1 MPGPISHHLPEA
13 ILAAYAGGSLGY
25 AFELVV
31 AAHVSLCDE
40 CRARLG
46 AHEAAGGAVLEE
58 VGAAALSPDLR
69 SRLLGALADEAPS
82 HAAPQ
87 APRRDGPFPAP
98 VVAALGGRAPRW
110 RSLTGGAKQCIL
122 EDEAAGSVRLLS
134 IPPGAAMPEH
144 GHGGLELTLVLQGA
158 YRDAGGRYGAGDVAV
173 EEDDDGHQPVA
184 EPGETCICLAAADAP
199 LRFRGIGPR
208 LAQRFFRI

>member
-1 MPGPISHHLPEA
+1 MGTISHHLPDD

-25 AFELVV
+25 AYELVV
-31 AAHVSLCDE
+31 ASHVSLCDE

-58 VGAAALSPDLR
+58 VGATAISPELR
-69 SRLLGALADEAPS
+69 SRLFAALKQDELEM
-82 HAAPQ
+82 PQ
-87 APRRDGPFPAP
+87 SSWKRSGPLPAP
-98 VVAALGGRAPRW
+98 VVEALNGEAPRW
-110 RSLTGGAKQCIL
+110 RSLGGGAKQCIIDDG
-122 EDEAAGSVRLLS
+122 EAGSVRLLS
-134 IPPGAAMPEH
+134 IAPGAAMPEH

-158 YRDAGGRYGAGDVAV
+158 YSDAEGRFGPGDVAV
-173 EEDDDGHQPVA
+173 ETEDDGHQPIA

-199 LRFRGIGPR
+199 LRFRRMVPR